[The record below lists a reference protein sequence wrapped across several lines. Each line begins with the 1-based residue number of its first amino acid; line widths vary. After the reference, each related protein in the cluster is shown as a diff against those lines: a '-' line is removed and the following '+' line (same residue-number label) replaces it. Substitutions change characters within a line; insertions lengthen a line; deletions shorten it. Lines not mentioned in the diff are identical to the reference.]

1 MTATCRYALH
11 GPDIPGVRH
20 DRYGHI
26 NISTRYRYIHT
37 GNIVTISYMVN
48 YWYQGTWYQVLN
60 TPGTNRSACKAV
72 VATGT
77 WYQVPGNLYRSFF
90 PVAWCS
96 QVPTGGE
103 RTSST

>member
-1 MTATCRYALH
+1 MDLIYQVS
-11 GPDIPGVRH
+11 GMIGMV
-20 DRYGHI
+20 
-26 NISTRYRYIHT
+26 ISTFLPGT
-37 GNIVTISYMVN
+37 GITISYMVN
-48 YWYQGTWYQVLN
+48 YWYQGTWYPVLN